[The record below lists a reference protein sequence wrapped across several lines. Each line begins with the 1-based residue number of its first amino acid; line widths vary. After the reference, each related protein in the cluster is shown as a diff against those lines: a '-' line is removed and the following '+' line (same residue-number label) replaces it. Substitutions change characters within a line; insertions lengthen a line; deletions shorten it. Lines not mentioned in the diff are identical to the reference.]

1 MRRQENTAF
10 PTQPNNS
17 QMPTPPNLSR
27 MPSDVQHVET
37 QRELLEQAQPPLP
50 TQQQWNTVRTHSS
63 PSMNAIPN
71 LPRTGNT
78 SPGYENNPFPAR
90 LRRDDTPKPESAT
103 FPISDSVGSESLS
116 TRNVPHRPQ
125 MQPPLITRSTE
136 NLSPDARSFR
146 PSRLVTDPLAKEG
159 QRRPIT
165 PPPSSGPT
173 SFTSQNGSRIEL
185 PQLVPGILLRGGR
198 YRLREL
204 QGRQEWLTG
213 VFEATWL
220 AQDAQRSG
228 SQVMICEL
236 VTPDSKSMVMQSILR
251 NATMALTSVG
261 RHPRIP
267 TLWDA
272 FSDQGRNFFVFE
284 PTEGESLAAHMRRT
298 GRALPEQAVIECCL
312 QIIEILE
319 ILAQQSPPLVHG
331 LIRPEHIIIGRTN
344 SDYILTNFSIILA
357 GGATQ
362 YITGIERSHLT
373 PYIAPEFV
381 HGTIDGR
388 SDLYSLLA
396 TAYHAATG
404 SSPVTAGISIPQAQ
418 RLNPNVSSAFEAILA
433 RGLRPTVLQRYQRP
447 SELRRDLLAMRSV
460 NGTVSASPASRI
472 ELEMPLAARPNSIQ
486 TSAIT
491 QPMSSN
497 ASSSQMLPSML
508 TSSLL
513 DSQEQKL
520 LLPRPEEFPV
530 MQEHND
536 VQQAAFWLVGILICL
551 VIIVIVSK
559 GFM

>member
-1 MRRQENTAF
+1 M
-10 PTQPNNS
+10 
-17 QMPTPPNLSR
+17 
-27 MPSDVQHVET
+27 
-37 QRELLEQAQPPLP
+37 
-50 TQQQWNTVRTHSS
+50 
-63 PSMNAIPN
+63 
-71 LPRTGNT
+71 
-78 SPGYENNPFPAR
+78 
-90 LRRDDTPKPESAT
+90 
-103 FPISDSVGSESLS
+103 
-116 TRNVPHRPQ
+116 
-125 MQPPLITRSTE
+125 
-136 NLSPDARSFR
+136 
-146 PSRLVTDPLAKEG
+146 VTDPLAKEG

-284 PTEGESLAAHMRRT
+284 PTEGESLAAHMLRT